1 MSEAI
6 KSIAKRRTGYKP
18 NEISPQTDFAISAIL
33 TLLSLLFILPVVFV
47 VIISFS
53 TAQSIAD
60 KGYSF
65 IPSEVTLATYKL
77 LFKTGSQILD
87 SYIITVSRTVIGTI
101 LSVSVM
107 TMFAFVVAYK
117 GFPLRK
123 FYTYFLFGSSIFSGG
138 LVASFIIN
146 VKYLNLYDSF
156 WIYVLPGLVSWF
168 NVIILR
174 TFISTSIPDELFEV
188 AKIDGAGDFRI
199 FLQIVLPLCKAGI
212 ATIALFS
219 VVGHW
224 NEWTTALIYI
234 DDPKLIPVQTLLQKI
249 QQNINY
255 IKNNSDV
262 STTMEGQEMLRN
274 LPSESA
280 QMAITVIATLPI
292 LFVYPFFQKYF
303 IKGLTIGSVKG

>member
-1 MSEAI
+1 MS
-6 KSIAKRRTGYKP
+6 S
-18 NEISPQTDFAISAIL
+18 L
-33 TLLSLLFILPVVFV
+33 TK
-47 VIISFS
+47 
-53 TAQSIAD
+53 A
-60 KGYSF
+60 
-65 IPSEVTLATYKL
+65 
-77 LFKTGSQILD
+77 
-87 SYIITVSRTVIGTI
+87 
-101 LSVSVM
+101 
-107 TMFAFVVAYK
+107 
-117 GFPLRK
+117 FPLRK

-146 VKYLNLYDSF
+146 VRYLNLYDSF

-255 IKNNSDV
+255 IKNNCVV
-262 STTMEGQEMLRN
+262 SWTMDGQEMLRN
-274 LPSESA
+274 LPCESA
-280 QMAITVIATLPI
+280 QKALTVIATGPI
-292 LFVYPFFQKYF
+292 LFVYPLFQNYF
-303 IKGLTIGSVKG
+303 IIGLTIGSVKG